1 MLRPKE
7 VCQRLGIYYATLR
20 EYVKKGYIQPVILQ
34 SGKWRFREEDVE
46 LMGIVKR
53 RKVAL
58 YARVSNTGKRRF
70 SKPSEVPRGER

>member
-1 MLRPKE
+1 MLKPKE
-7 VCQRLGIYYATLR
+7 VCQRLGISYATLR
-20 EYVKKGYIQPVILQ
+20 EYVKRGYIQPVILQ

-58 YARVSNTGKRRF
+58 YARVSNTQEKTI
-70 SKPSEVPRGER
+70 

>member
-1 MLRPKE
+1 MP
-7 VCQRLGIYYATLR
+7 TLR
-20 EYVKKGYIQPVILQ
+20 NFIRNTQRIRKERLHHPVILQ

-58 YARVSNTGKRRF
+58 YARVSNTQEKTI
-70 SKPSEVPRGER
+70 

>member
-1 MLRPKE
+1 VP
-7 VCQRLGIYYATLR
+7 TLR
-20 EYVKKGYIQPVILQ
+20 NFIRNTQRIRKEGYIQPVILQ

-58 YARVSNTGKRRF
+58 YARVSNTQEKTI
-70 SKPSEVPRGER
+70 

>member
-7 VCQRLGIYYATLR
+7 ACQRLGISYATLR

-58 YARVSNTGKRRF
+58 YARVSNTQEKTI
-70 SKPSEVPRGER
+70 

>member
-1 MLRPKE
+1 
-7 VCQRLGIYYATLR
+7 
-20 EYVKKGYIQPVILQ
+20 VILQ

-58 YARVSNTGKRRF
+58 YARVSNTQEKTI
-70 SKPSEVPRGER
+70 